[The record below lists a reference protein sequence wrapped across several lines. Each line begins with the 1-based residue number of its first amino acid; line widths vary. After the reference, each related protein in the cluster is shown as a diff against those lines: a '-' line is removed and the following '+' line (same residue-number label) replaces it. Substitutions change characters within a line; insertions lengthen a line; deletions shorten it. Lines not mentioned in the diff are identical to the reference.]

1 MTQSIIAPTAPGTPR
16 TAPASALETKAKP
29 GDDAPPSADAPFHR
43 RESWCDAN
51 VSSLIAAAPETP
63 LPEDVRPTHHF
74 EIEFNAC
81 KLDPQAYRRQTL
93 EEAELIPRRSQA
105 LPS

>member
-1 MTQSIIAPTAPGTPR
+1 MTQPIIAAITPGTRR
-16 TAPASALETKAKP
+16 TTPASALEIKAKP
-29 GDDAPPSADAPFHR
+29 GDDAPPSADAGFHQ

-51 VSSLIAAAPETP
+51 VSSRIAAAPETP

-81 KLDPQAYRRQTL
+81 KLDPEAHGRQTRQ
-93 EEAELIPRRSQA
+93 EAELIPGRAQP